1 MLRLGVHL
9 SIARGLN
16 HVIKDIEKF
25 KINTF
30 QSFIRNPRGYNMR
43 RFDCNEI
50 KTLREFITAR
60 GIFPYFIHAGYIVN
74 LCSPSKKI
82 RVNSIRIVTQDLK
95 IASKLGANYY
105 VIHFG
110 SHPDKKT
117 GLKLFYTALKEIV
130 THAEVEIILENTAG
144 EGNKLGA
151 SLDDILWITTRIKK
165 IGICLD
171 TAHLFSAG
179 YDIRDSEIVNE
190 IFTCLDKTISRER
203 LKLIHLNDSYYPLGA
218 NKDRHH
224 HIGKGYIGEDGFR
237 NFLAHP
243 VVRSLPLILETPKKN
258 EKDDI
263 VNLNKV
269 KYLITGREV

>member
-1 MLRLGVHL
+1 M
-9 SIARGLN
+9 
-16 HVIKDIEKF
+16 KDIKKF
-25 KINTF
+25 NINTF

-43 RFDCNEI
+43 RFDYNEI
-50 KTLREFITAR
+50 KTLREFMTSR
-60 GIFPYFIHAGYIVN
+60 DIFPYFVHAGYIIN
-74 LCSPSKKI
+74 LCSPSEKI
-82 RVNSIRIVTQDLK
+82 RTSSIKIVAQDLK

-105 VIHFG
+105 IIHFG

-117 GLKLFYTALKEIV
+117 GLELFYTALKEIV
-130 THAEVEIILENTAG
+130 THTEVEIVLENTAG

-151 SLDDILWITTRIKK
+151 SLDEILWITTRIRN

-179 YDIRDSEIVNE
+179 YDIRDSEVVNE

-258 EKDDI
+258 EKDDFI
-263 VNLNKV
+263 NLNKV